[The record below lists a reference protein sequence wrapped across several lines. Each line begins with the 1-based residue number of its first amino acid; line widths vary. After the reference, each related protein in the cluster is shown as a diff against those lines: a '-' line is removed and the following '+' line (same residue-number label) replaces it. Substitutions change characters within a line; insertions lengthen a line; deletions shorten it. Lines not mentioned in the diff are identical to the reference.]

1 MKYKHLSDYVIDL
14 LSKGELILSK
24 GPAMEQ
30 LSVTDEAMRNS
41 IKRLVASKKILPLM
55 RGYYLIVPPEY
66 KQLGLVPPE
75 LFIHD
80 LMTEIDVPY
89 YVGLLSAA
97 SFQGATH
104 QAAQIFQVMVNTRL
118 KPISLGQR
126 THIMFYFNKRLL
138 RTPLQQLKTDRGPLN
153 ISIPEATAFDLIR
166 YVHQSGNLN
175 HVATLLDELAEHMS
189 SNALIKTAKQFSLV
203 YAQRLGYLLEY
214 LGHDKLQSAL
224 WSYIQERKP
233 SSFPLLGGGK
243 NHGQAQKNDKWHLA
257 INEKIESDL

>member
-1 MKYKHLSDYVIDL
+1 MKYKHVSDYVIDL

-24 GPAMEQ
+24 RSAMGQ
-30 LSVTDEAMRNS
+30 LEATDAAIRNS
-41 IKRLVASKKILPLM
+41 VKRLVASKKILPLM
-55 RGYYLIVPPEY
+55 RGHYLIIPPEY

-80 LMTEIDVPY
+80 LMTEINAAY
-89 YVGLLSAA
+89 YVGLLSAS

-118 KPISLGQR
+118 KPIALGQR

-138 RTPLQQLKTDRGPLN
+138 RTPIQQLKTDRGPLN

-175 HVATLLDELAEHMS
+175 HVATLLNELAEHIS
-189 SNALIKTAKQFSLV
+189 PSILIETAKQFSIV
-203 YAQRLGYLLEY
+203 YAQRLGYLFEY

-224 WSYIQERKP
+224 WSYIQERKLA
-233 SSFPLLGGGK
+233 SCPLLGGGK
-243 NHGQAQKNDKWHLA
+243 SLGHAQKNDKWHLI